1 MADSQR
7 YRMIRIRKKASTF
20 LLQEN
25 IFFIIKLNTLKLKKK
40 YDIVDQIKDSMAL
53 VVYRALPSLR
63 GGSLEITLTVPFFKF
78 FQNFFLF
85 HGLCRAFQLVTN

>member
-25 IFFIIKLNTLKLKKK
+25 IFFIIKLNTLKIKKN
-40 YDIVDQIKDSMAL
+40 DIVDQIKDSMAL

-63 GGSLEITLTVPFFKF
+63 GGSLEITLTVPFLKF